1 MSRKTT
7 RITMDQDNRDKGK
20 TFVITE
26 MSAERAERWALRA
39 LLALS
44 NAGMDIPEQAS
55 NASMAGIASVGV
67 GMLARLDFEVAEPLL
82 AEMMA
87 CVRIDM
93 GNGIVRDLIEGD
105 CGDIEEVITR
115 FQLRKAVL
123 ELHLGFSIAVAHPTT
138 A

>member
-1 MSRKTT
+1 MSRKTL
-7 RITMDQDNRDKGK
+7 RMTMDQDNRDSGK
-20 TFVITE
+20 TFVMTE

-67 GMLARLDFEVAEPLL
+67 GMLARLDFDVAEPLL
-82 AEMMA
+82 AEMMS

>member
-1 MSRKTT
+1 MSRKTA
-7 RITMDQDNRDKGK
+7 RISIDQENRDKGK

-26 MSAERAERWALRA
+26 MPADRAERWALRA
-39 LLALS
+39 LLALT
-44 NAGMDIPEQAS
+44 NAGIDVPEQAG
-55 NASMAGIASVGV
+55 NAGMAGIASVGV

-93 GNGIVRDLIEGD
+93 GNGVVRDLLEGD
-105 CGDIEEVITR
+105 GGDIEEVVTR
-115 FQLRKAVL
+115 LHLRKAVL
-123 ELHLGFSIAVAHPTT
+123 ELHLGFSIAAPRLTT

>member
-1 MSRKTT
+1 ME
-7 RITMDQDNRDKGK
+7 QDNRDKGK

-44 NAGMDIPEQAS
+44 GSGLDIPEQAT

-67 GMLARLDFEVAEPLL
+67 GMLARLDFDTAEPLL
-82 AEMMA
+82 ADMMS

-105 CGDIEEVITR
+105 CGDIEEVMTR

>member
-1 MSRKTT
+1 MSRKTL
-7 RITMDQDNRDKGK
+7 RMTMDQDNRDSGK
-20 TFVITE
+20 TFVMTE

-67 GMLARLDFEVAEPLL
+67 GMLARLDFDVAEPLL
-82 AEMMA
+82 ADMMS
-87 CVRIDM
+87 CVRSDR